1 MLRYPILF
9 LLFHF
14 SCAVS
19 GQFALVPGNTLDYGQ
34 VDVWR
39 NQPGQL
45 QIVNTGN
52 RPLAILKIS
61 GSANLTA
68 EYPKNFIPPG
78 DTATLIFR
86 LYTPHSG
93 IFTEQADLFLSASE
107 KPMRITVKGNIKSI
121 ASDALTACPVL
132 GLQGPPPPF
141 LPSQQRFTAL
151 DQETDRAIPASRFT
165 LISYSGY
172 RDDFKTPGNGK
183 AVTKNYRTG
192 EYALSVHADGYL
204 PIDSGLLILP
214 GEHEFRFYLKKPKP
228 TVTEPKPLPEP
239 EPEPQPQLTQITPDT
254 TKTETGGSS
263 IMPLEK
269 FKPNN
274 LVFVLDVSSSMRIL
288 GRMELLKKAMIQLTE
303 ALREADRITLITF
316 STAPVLR
323 IKGVPG
329 NQKDTLN
336 GIIRS
341 LSAAGATYGIR
352 GLRYAYELA
361 EKNFISEGN
370 NTVIIATDGE
380 FPQTDEH
387 GTDIQT
393 LIRDYLEK
401 NIKLGVM
408 AFGRDAEALK
418 SMEKMAAKGAGGYM
432 RMDGAESSPKQLLLE
447 IMKQSER

>member
-1 MLRYPILF
+1 MLRYFVLVF
-9 LLFHF
+9 LFHF

-19 GQFALVPGNTLDYGQ
+19 GQVTLLPGTTLDYGQ

-39 NQPGQL
+39 NQPGEL
-45 QIVNTGN
+45 KILNTGN

-68 EYPKNFIPPG
+68 EYPKTFIPPG
-78 DTATLIFR
+78 DTATVIFR
-86 LYTPHSG
+86 LFTPHSG
-93 IFTEQADLFLSASE
+93 SFSEQADLFLSSSE
-107 KPMRITVKGNIKSI
+107 KPLRITVKGSIKSI
-121 ASDALTACPVL
+121 ASDALTACPTE
-132 GLQGPPPPF
+132 GLQGPPPTF
-141 LPSQQRFTAL
+141 LQRFAAIDKETGRPVPRAL
-151 DQETDRAIPASRFT
+151 FS
-165 LISYSGY
+165 LISYGGY

-183 AVTKNYRTG
+183 AVIKNYRTG
-192 EYALSVHADGYL
+192 EYEVSVRADGYL

-214 GEHEFRFYLKKPKP
+214 GEHDFRFYLKKPKP
-228 TVTEPKPLPEP
+228 TIPDPKPMP
-239 EPEPQPQLTQITPDT
+239 EPEPQPQITQIIPDT
-254 TKTETGGSS
+254 LPPQKTETGGSS

-274 LVFVLDVSSSMRIL
+274 LVFVLDISSSMRIL

-316 STAPVLR
+316 STVPVLR
-323 IKGVPG
+323 IKGAPG

-336 GIIRS
+336 SIIRS
-341 LSAAGATYGIR
+341 LSASGATYGIR
-352 GLRYAYELA
+352 GLRFAYELA
-361 EKNFISEGN
+361 EKNIIPEGN

-418 SMEKMAAKGAGGYM
+418 SMEKMAVKGAGGYM
-432 RMDGAESSPKQLLLE
+432 RMDGTDASPERLLQE
-447 IMKQSER
+447 IMRQSER